1 MIKFMF
7 LLFLASLLF
16 LPALA
21 FLDAIKYKKNS
32 NSDFVNSSRWTDGR

>member
-1 MIKFMF
+1 MIKILF

-16 LPALA
+16 LPVLG
-21 FLDAIKYKKNS
+21 FIDGIKWKKNS